1 MSAPTNKTYPLEEA
15 LKAQTGLRNA
25 AGLEPEQFPMQALVG
40 MMSDEIQA
48 LREQGRTDEQIA
60 RLIEASSS
68 IQITVR
74 EIAENYAT
82 PEERH
87 YSHS

>member
-48 LREQGRTDEQIA
+48 LREQGRTD
-60 RLIEASSS
+60 
-68 IQITVR
+68 
-74 EIAENYAT
+74 
-82 PEERH
+82 
-87 YSHS
+87 